1 MSGSEIGVS
10 IFAIILGLLTVLMA
24 FKYNKNFHHNYVH
37 TRLGSGEAGLAM
49 LFINVLKFFPYW
61 VYRGILFLLGISILS
76 CISILIF
83 NTIH

>member
-37 TRLGSGEAGLAM
+37 TRLGSGEEGLAM
-49 LFINVLKFFPYW
+49 LFINVLKFFPY
-61 VYRGILFLLGISILS
+61 
-76 CISILIF
+76 
-83 NTIH
+83 

>member
-37 TRLGSGEAGLAM
+37 TRLGSDEEDYFA
-49 LFINVLKFFPYW
+49 
-61 VYRGILFLLGISILS
+61 
-76 CISILIF
+76 LIKSH
-83 NTIH
+83 IKKKRS